1 MRQNEDVIALYS
13 RKSKFTGKGES
24 IGNQVEL
31 GKEFVRVHFG
41 DAAVDKIVVYEDEGF
56 SGGNLNRPAFKRM
69 MDAAKKRQFKAI
81 IVYRLDRISR
91 NVSDFSGLIE
101 ELARLDIS
109 FISIKEQ
116 FATSTPMGR
125 AMMYIASVFSQL
137 ERETIAERIRDNM
150 HELAKT
156 GRWLGGTTPTGFESE
171 AIKSITVDG
180 KTKKACKL
188 KLVPEEADI
197 VKTIFDLYVET
208 DSLTL
213 TEAALIKQGFKTKNG
228 KYFTRFSV
236 KAILQNP
243 VYMVADQEAYDFFIK
258 NDTDLF
264 SEHDAFDGVHGMM
277 AYNRT
282 DQEKGRASI
291 SLPPS
296 EWIVSVGKHP
306 GLIPGKVWVQVQ
318 ESLERNKS
326 KSFRKPRSNEALLT
340 GLLFCSCGERMYP
353 KMSKRKTADGKV
365 IYTYVCKMKERS
377 QRTVCNSKNANGNTL
392 DMAIIEQV
400 KMLADDKETFVSQL
414 EQSRKFYTGNRM
426 DYEQRISDM
435 RKEKAETEKK
445 INSLVDSLVE
455 MGDSPAKAHVTKRI
469 EQLNEEY
476 QSLEKRIQ
484 ELEGLTTQHAL
495 SDVEF
500 DLMRQLLTVF
510 KDGIDEMTIEQKR
523 AAIRTI
529 VRKVIW
535 DGVNA
540 HVVLF
545 GVQDDE
551 IEYPEIASAASDNTD
566 DEDDNDEL
574 VAFSD
579 VDYEDDD
586 TEDDRLGKT
595 NPLSA
600 SKTHWGEDSK
610 RGAHELPQAEE
621 SPRHREHERAHR
633 GGQGRQR
640 PDGDRRGAGRFSSGR
655 GLRAPGR
662 DRPSAAAGGR
672 PFGATAAGGA
682 AALRPLRPAAHDPA
696 GGGRPSGH
704 QPQLH
709 QPHRKGGSA
718 LAAPVAAG
726 AGTITWK
733 GPPPE
738 TGGGPFSV
746 LHRLT
751 ALTILPARKLRRF
764 STAVSIRR
772 WRAAFAPQAMWG
784 GRMQFGAPSK
794 GLSARMGSALT
805 TSSAAPATRPLLRAA
820 ARSASFTS
828 GPRAVF
834 SSSTPGFMAAMAFRS
849 IMPAFW
855 AVRGQWR
862 LTTSAAANSSSR
874 VTAVAPSSRGPGAR
888 CGP

>member
-1 MRQNEDVIALYS
+1 MRKNDDIIAIYS

-31 GKEFVRVHFG
+31 CKEYVRVHYG
-41 DAAVDKIVVYEDEGF
+41 DTAVDKVAVYEDEGF
-56 SGGNLNRPAFKRM
+56 SGGNLNRPDFKIM
-69 MDAAKKRQFKAI
+69 MDAAKKRKFKAI

-91 NVSDFSGLIE
+91 NISDFASLIE

-109 FISIKEQ
+109 FVSIKEQ
-116 FATSTPMGR
+116 FDTSTPMGR

-156 GRWLGGTTPTGFESE
+156 GRWLGGTTPTGYASE
-171 AIKSITVDG
+171 AVKSITIDG
-180 KTKKACKL
+180 KSKKACKL
-188 KLVPEEADI
+188 KLIPEEADI
-197 VKTIFDLYVET
+197 VRMIYDLYIET

-213 TEAALIKQGFKTKNG
+213 TEAALIKQGIKTKNNN
-228 KYFTRFSV
+228 YFTRFSI

-243 VYMVADQEAYDFFIK
+243 VYMIADEDAYNFFIQ

-264 SEHDAFDGVHGMM
+264 SEKDAFDNKHGIM

-282 DQEKGRASI
+282 DQEKGRATKY
-291 SLPPS
+291 LPAS

-306 GLIPGKVWVQVQ
+306 GLVLGKVWVQIQ

-377 QRTVCNSKNANGNTL
+377 QRSVCNSKNANGNTL
-392 DMAIIEQV
+392 D
-400 KMLADDKETFVSQL
+400 
-414 EQSRKFYTGNRM
+414 SRRFYTGNRM
-426 DYEQRISDM
+426 DYEQRLDDM
-435 RKEKAETEKK
+435 RKETADTEKK
-445 INSLVDSLVE
+445 INSLVDSLVD

-495 SDVEF
+495 SDIEF

-551 IEYPEIASAASDNTD
+551 IEYPEIASVASDNTD
-566 DEDDNDEL
+566 DEDENEEL

-600 SKTHWGEDSK
+600 SKTHWGENSK
-610 RGAHELPQAEE
+610 
-621 SPRHREHERAHR
+621 
-633 GGQGRQR
+633 
-640 PDGDRRGAGRFSSGR
+640 
-655 GLRAPGR
+655 
-662 DRPSAAAGGR
+662 
-672 PFGATAAGGA
+672 
-682 AALRPLRPAAHDPA
+682 
-696 GGGRPSGH
+696 
-704 QPQLH
+704 
-709 QPHRKGGSA
+709 
-718 LAAPVAAG
+718 
-726 AGTITWK
+726 
-733 GPPPE
+733 
-738 TGGGPFSV
+738 
-746 LHRLT
+746 
-751 ALTILPARKLRRF
+751 
-764 STAVSIRR
+764 
-772 WRAAFAPQAMWG
+772 
-784 GRMQFGAPSK
+784 
-794 GLSARMGSALT
+794 
-805 TSSAAPATRPLLRAA
+805 
-820 ARSASFTS
+820 
-828 GPRAVF
+828 
-834 SSSTPGFMAAMAFRS
+834 
-849 IMPAFW
+849 
-855 AVRGQWR
+855 
-862 LTTSAAANSSSR
+862 
-874 VTAVAPSSRGPGAR
+874 
-888 CGP
+888 

>member
-1 MRQNEDVIALYS
+1 MRKNDDIIAIYS

-31 GKEFVRVHFG
+31 CKEYVRVHYG
-41 DAAVDKIVVYEDEGF
+41 DTAVDKVAVYEDEGF
-56 SGGNLNRPAFKRM
+56 SGGNLNRPDFKIM
-69 MDAAKKRQFKAI
+69 MDAAKKRKFKAI

-91 NVSDFSGLIE
+91 NISDFASLIE

-109 FISIKEQ
+109 FVSIKEQ
-116 FATSTPMGR
+116 FDTSTPMGR

-156 GRWLGGTTPTGFESE
+156 GRWLGGTTPTGYASE
-171 AIKSITVDG
+171 AVKSITIDG
-180 KTKKACKL
+180 KSKKACKL
-188 KLVPEEADI
+188 KLIPEEADI
-197 VKTIFDLYVET
+197 VRMIYDLYIET

-213 TEAALIKQGFKTKNG
+213 TEAALIKQGIKTKNNN
-228 KYFTRFSV
+228 YFTRFSI

-243 VYMVADQEAYDFFIK
+243 VYMIADEDAYNFFIQ

-264 SEHDAFDGVHGMM
+264 SEKDAFDNKHGIM

-282 DQEKGRASI
+282 DQEKGRATKY
-291 SLPPS
+291 LPAS

-306 GLIPGKVWVQVQ
+306 GLVLGKVWVQIQ

-377 QRTVCNSKNANGNTL
+377 QRSVCNSKNANGNTL
-392 DMAIIEQV
+392 DMAVIEQI
-400 KMLADDKETFVSQL
+400 KMLAEDRDTFIAQL
-414 EQSRKFYTGNRM
+414 EQSRRFYTGNRM
-426 DYEQRISDM
+426 DYEQRLDDM
-435 RKEKAETEKK
+435 RKETADTEKK
-445 INSLVDSLVE
+445 INSLVDSLVD

-495 SDVEF
+495 SDIEF

-551 IEYPEIASAASDNTD
+551 IEYPEIASVASDNTD
-566 DEDDNDEL
+566 DEDENEEL

-600 SKTHWGEDSK
+600 SKTHWGENSK
-610 RGAHELPQAEE
+610 CYPLTDAFMVPNQSPQSRKEPKWRILTQVSENMYILCSTLDGCVRYAPMYIHSFRLIAPHRLLEAQLFNQHYQNYEDIPNVPDRLRWCRHHMGLMQKEVAELIGISRGHYIDFEVGYVDYYPKEIVDKLAELYGVPVDDLLDDYN
-621 SPRHREHERAHR
+621 RFLYK
-633 GGQGRQR
+633 GQGKMIREYR
-640 PDGDRRGAGRFSSGR
+640 ESL
-655 GLRAPGR
+655 GLKKK
-662 DRPSAAAGGR
+662 
-672 PFGATAAGGA
+672 PFA
-682 AALRPLRPAAHDPA
+682 
-696 GGGRPSGH
+696 
-704 QPQLH
+704 
-709 QPHRKGGSA
+709 
-718 LAAPVAAG
+718 
-726 AGTITWK
+726 
-733 GPPPE
+733 
-738 TGGGPFSV
+738 
-746 LHRLT
+746 RL
-751 ALTILPARKLRRF
+751 
-764 STAVSIRR
+764 
-772 WRAAFAPQAMWG
+772 
-784 GRMQFGAPSK
+784 
-794 GLSARMGSALT
+794 MGIS
-805 TSSAAPATRPLLRAA
+805 PNLLRAWEDHQK
-820 ARSASFTS
+820 R
-828 GPRAVF
+828 
-834 SSSTPGFMAAMAFRS
+834 MN
-849 IMPAFW
+849 I
-855 AVRGQWR
+855 
-862 LTTSAAANSSSR
+862 NSWNKYFKGKIK
-874 VTAVAPSSRGPGAR
+874 A
-888 CGP
+888 